1 MSSVWTLRG
10 MPALIGVT
18 LTGFAGFA
26 ALLPT
31 SPRWAVE
38 GGANEAGAGFV
49 NGVLLLFT
57 VLTQLF
63 VPGLL
68 RRYGWGTVMSVGMVL
83 MGLPA
88 LAHILSD
95 ALLPILALSA
105 VRGVGFGILT
115 VTGSAAVAELVDPAR
130 RGAAI
135 GAYGLAIAVPNLV
148 LLPLSPWVAQ
158 TYGFWII
165 FVVAALPLVGVPSVW
180 ALSRVLHDP
189 PAAEPEGGVG
199 QAGDL
204 DAGGAA
210 DSPSTDPE
218 LIEAADSTPDEGE
231 MSGTTA
237 YLRLLRPTFLLL
249 GATLSGGAV
258 TTFAP
263 QIVDSGPASIAALFG
278 IGATAALAR
287 WQFGG
292 LSDRFGAQR
301 FMWPLTGLTVVAM
314 ALAGFAVLGD
324 SDTALSLTLFVIAA
338 GLVGISYGGLQ
349 NLTLVVA
356 FDAVT
361 PQHYRRASAV
371 WNVGFD
377 MGTGLGSV
385 LVGLLAAGYG
395 FSTALLVAAGISA
408 CMLPVAIYRPR

>member
-1 MSSVWTLRG
+1 
-10 MPALIGVT
+10 MPALLGVT

-31 SPRWAVE
+31 SPLWAVE
-38 GGANEAGAGFV
+38 GGADEAGAGFV

-68 RRYGWGTVMSVGMVL
+68 RRYGWGPVMSGGML
-83 MGLPA
+83 LLGLPA

-95 ALLPILALSA
+95 SLWPILALSA

-115 VTGSAAVAELVDPAR
+115 VTGSAAVAELVEPAR

-135 GAYGLAIAVPNLV
+135 GAYGLGIAIPNLAV
-148 LLPLSPWVAQ
+148 LPLSPWIAEN
-158 TYGFWII
+158 YGFWVI
-165 FVVAALPLVGVPSVW
+165 FVVAALPLAGIGWVW
-180 ALSRVLHDP
+180 ALARVLDP
-189 PAAEPEGGVG
+189 PSASTTDAEYPVAHG
-199 QAGDL
+199 
-204 DAGGAA
+204 
-210 DSPSTDPE
+210 S
-218 LIEAADSTPDEGE
+218 EAAGSATSDRSGFAEGRDGYPAHE
-231 MSGTTA
+231 DHDHAAMTGRVA

-263 QIVDSGPASIAALFG
+263 QIVDSGAASIAALFG

-287 WQFGG
+287 WGMGG
-292 LSDRFGAQR
+292 LADRFGAQR
-301 FMWPLTGLTVVAM
+301 FMWPLTTLTVVAM
-314 ALAGFAVLGD
+314 ALAGLAVLGEQET
-324 SDTALSLTLFVIAA
+324 SMTLAVFVAA
-338 GLVGISYGGLQ
+338 ACLVGISYGGLQ

-356 FDAVT
+356 FEAVT
-361 PQHYRRASAV
+361 PAHYRRASAV

-395 FSTALLVAAGISA
+395 FGTALLVSAAVSA
-408 CMLPVAIYRPR
+408 CMLPLAIYRPR